1 MSTDAVAQAALAAQR
16 HRIRHSAAH
25 VMADAITS
33 IWPQAKLTIG
43 PPTDDGFYYDI
54 DLDHRLTPEDLK
66 EVERRMRKIIGAND
80 PFVREEISREDAQR
94 RFAENEY
101 KLENIAEIPEG
112 EVITTYSHGRFTD
125 LCEGPHVERAGAI
138 KAVKLLNVAGAY
150 WRGDERNPMLQR
162 IYGTAFESKDALR
175 QHIEMLEEAAK
186 RDHRK
191 VGRELELFMFD
202 PAAPAS
208 PFFLPKGTVL
218 YNLLIDYIRELY
230 QRYGYQE
237 VMTPQIFES
246 GLWRRSGHYENYK
259 ENMFFVEIDEREFGV
274 KPMNCPSHA
283 LIYGST
289 LHSYRDLPVRLA
301 DFGRLHRYERS
312 GVTHGLTRVR
322 SFAQDDAHIFC
333 RPDQVQSE
341 VTAFI
346 DMVHE
351 TFTIFGF
358 DDVHVMLSLRPEKR
372 VGTDEMWDRAEAA
385 LTSAIESKGLDYEA
399 VAGEGAFY
407 GPKIDFFMQDALR
420 RQWQLSTVQLDYS
433 LPERFGLEYVTE
445 DDRRERPV
453 LIPPRPAWIAGAVY
467 RHSART
473 HRRGAASVA
482 LAGAGGGH
490 PHRRPARRLRPRGR
504 VAAAGH
510 GSARRGRRPH
520 PAHEPE
526 DTRGAAAEGPVH
538 ARRRRPRARNG
549 RGGGAAAGGRGPRRH
564 AVGRHRTRDR
574 RTDGSPLLSGAKIF
588 L

>member
-1 MSTDAVAQAALAAQR
+1 MSTDAADQAALAEQR
-16 HRIRHSAAH
+16 YRIRHSAAH

-33 IWPQAKLTIG
+33 IWPEAKLTIG

-54 DLDHRLTPEDLK
+54 DLDHHITPEDLK

-80 PFVREEISREDAQR
+80 PFVREEISREDAR
-94 RFAENEY
+94 ERFAENRY
-101 KLENIAEIPEG
+101 KLENIDEIPEG
-112 EVITTYSHGRFTD
+112 EAITTYSHGAFTD

-162 IYGTAFESKDALR
+162 IYGTAFESKDALQ
-175 QHIEMLEEAAK
+175 QHLRMLEEAAK

-191 VGRELELFMFD
+191 LGRELDLFMFD
-202 PAAPAS
+202 AAAPAS

-218 YNLLIDYIRELY
+218 YNLLIDYIRGLY

-246 GLWRRSGHYENYK
+246 GLWHRSGHYENYK
-259 ENMFFVEIDEREFGV
+259 ENMFFVEIDDREFGV

-283 LIYGST
+283 LMYGST
-289 LHSYRDLPVRLA
+289 LHSYRDLPLRLA

-322 SFAQDDAHIFC
+322 TFAQDDAHIFC

-351 TFTIFGF
+351 TFTILGF

-372 VGTDEMWDRAEAA
+372 VGTDDMWDRAEAA
-385 LTSAIESKGLDYEA
+385 LRAAIESKGLDYEA

-433 LPERFGLEYVTE
+433 LPERFDLEYVTE

-453 LIPPRPAWIAGAVY
+453 LIHRALLGSLERFIAILLEHTGGALPVWLSPVQAVVIPIAD
-467 RHSART
+467 RHVDYAREVEA
-473 HRRGAASVA
+473 RLRGAALRVEVD
-482 LAGAGGGH
+482 
-490 PHRRPARRLRPRGR
+490 ARTERMNLKIREAQLRKVPYMLIVGDREQE
-504 VAAAGH
+504 A
-510 GSARRGRRPH
+510 
-520 PAHEPE
+520 
-526 DTRGAAAEGPVH
+526 GAAAV
-538 ARRRRPRARNG
+538 
-549 RGGGAAAGGRGPRRH
+549 
-564 AVGRHRTRDR
+564 RDR
-574 RTDGSPLLSGAKIF
+574 SGENRGAVALDEIVREIGEQSAARS
-588 L
+588 

>member
-1 MSTDAVAQAALAAQR
+1 MSTDAADQAALADQR
-16 HRIRHSAAH
+16 YRIRHSAAH

-54 DLDHRLTPEDLK
+54 DLDHHITPEDLK

-80 PFVREEISREDAQR
+80 PFVREEISRQDARQ

-101 KLENIAEIPEG
+101 KLENIDEIPEG
-112 EVITTYSHGRFTD
+112 EAITTYSHGGFTD

-175 QHIEMLEEAAK
+175 QHLDMLEEAAK

-191 VGRELELFMFD
+191 LGRELDLFMFD

-218 YNLLIDYIRELY
+218 YNLLIDYIRGLY
-230 QRYGYQE
+230 ERYGYQE

-246 GLWRRSGHYENYK
+246 HLWHRSGHYENYK

-283 LIYGST
+283 LMYGST

-322 SFAQDDAHIFC
+322 TFAQDDAHIFC

-351 TFTIFGF
+351 TFTILGF

-385 LTSAIESKGLDYEA
+385 LRAAIESKGLAYDA
-399 VAGEGAFY
+399 VPGEGAFY

-433 LPERFGLEYVTE
+433 LPERFELEYVTE

-453 LIPPRPAWIAGAVY
+453 LIHRALLGSLERFIAILLEHTGGALPVWLSPVQAVVIPIAD
-467 RHSART
+467 RHVDYAREVEARLRGAGLRVEVDART
-473 HRRGAASVA
+473 ERMNLKIREAQ
-482 LAGAGGGH
+482 
-490 PHRRPARRLRPRGR
+490 LRKVPYMLVVGDREQE
-504 VAAAGH
+504 A
-510 GSARRGRRPH
+510 
-520 PAHEPE
+520 
-526 DTRGAAAEGPVH
+526 GAAAVRDRSGENRGAVPVDEIE
-538 ARRRRPRARNG
+538 REI
-549 RGGGAAAGGRGPRRH
+549 GGQAAAR
-564 AVGRHRTRDR
+564 
-574 RTDGSPLLSGAKIF
+574 S
-588 L
+588 

>member
-1 MSTDAVAQAALAAQR
+1 MSTDAADQAALAEQR
-16 HRIRHSAAH
+16 YRIRHSAAH

-33 IWPQAKLTIG
+33 IWPEAKLTIG

-54 DLDHRLTPEDLK
+54 DLDHHITPEDLK
-66 EVERRMRKIIGAND
+66 EVERRMRKIIGGND
-80 PFVREEISREDAQR
+80 PFVREEISREDARR
-94 RFAENEY
+94 RFSENQY
-101 KLENIAEIPEG
+101 KLENIDEIPEG
-112 EVITTYSHGRFTD
+112 EAITTYSHGGFTD

-162 IYGTAFESKDALR
+162 IYGTAFESKDALQ
-175 QHIEMLEEAAK
+175 QHLRMLEEAAK

-191 VGRELELFMFD
+191 LGRELDLFMFD
-202 PAAPAS
+202 PSAPAS

-246 GLWRRSGHYENYK
+246 GLWHRSGHYENYK
-259 ENMFFVEIDEREFGV
+259 ENMFFVEIDDREFGV

-283 LIYGST
+283 LMYGST

-322 SFAQDDAHIFC
+322 TFAQDDAHIFC
-333 RPDQVQSE
+333 RPDQVQDE

-351 TFTIFGF
+351 TFTILGF

-385 LTSAIESKGLDYEA
+385 LRAAIESKGLDYEA

-433 LPERFGLEYVTE
+433 LPERFDLEYVTE

-453 LIPPRPAWIAGAVY
+453 LIHRALLGSLERFIAILLEHTGGALPVWLSPVQAVVIPIAD
-467 RHSART
+467 RHVDYAREVEARLRGAGLRVEVDART
-473 HRRGAASVA
+473 ERMNLKIREAQ
-482 LAGAGGGH
+482 
-490 PHRRPARRLRPRGR
+490 LRKVPYMLVVGDREQE
-504 VAAAGH
+504 A
-510 GSARRGRRPH
+510 
-520 PAHEPE
+520 
-526 DTRGAAAEGPVH
+526 GAAAV
-538 ARRRRPRARNG
+538 RARSG
-549 RGGGAAAGGRGPRRH
+549 EDRGAEPVEEIAREIGERAAAR
-564 AVGRHRTRDR
+564 
-574 RTDGSPLLSGAKIF
+574 S
-588 L
+588 

>member
-1 MSTDAVAQAALAAQR
+1 MSTDTVDQAALAAQR

-80 PFVREEISREDAQR
+80 PFVREEISREDAQQ

-112 EVITTYSHGRFTD
+112 EVITTYSHGKFTD
-125 LCEGPHVERAGAI
+125 LCEGPHVDRAGAI
-138 KAVKLLNVAGAY
+138 KAVKLLNIAGAY

-218 YNLLIDYIRELY
+218 YNLLIDYIRQLY

-346 DMVHE
+346 DMVRE

-372 VGTDEMWDRAEAA
+372 VGTDEMWERAEAA

-453 LIPPRPAWIAGAVY
+453 LIHRALLGSLERFIAILLEHTGGALPVWLSPVQAVVIPIAD
-467 RHSART
+467 RHADYAREVE
-473 HRRGAASVA
+473 S
-482 LAGAGGGH
+482 
-490 PHRRPARRLRPRGR
+490 RLRGTGLR
-504 VAAAGH
+504 VEVD
-510 GSARRGRRPH
+510 ARAQRMNLKIREAQLRKVPYMLVVGDR
-520 PAHEPE
+520 EQE
-526 DTRGAAAEGPVH
+526 TGAAAVRQRAGEDLGAMPLDDI
-538 ARRRRPRARNG
+538 AREIGERTAAR
-549 RGGGAAAGGRGPRRH
+549 
-564 AVGRHRTRDR
+564 
-574 RTDGSPLLSGAKIF
+574 S
-588 L
+588 

>member
-1 MSTDAVAQAALAAQR
+1 MSTDAADQAALAEQR
-16 HRIRHSAAH
+16 YRIRHSAAH

-54 DLDHRLTPEDLK
+54 DLDHHITPEDLK
-66 EVERRMRKIIGAND
+66 EVERRMRKIVGAND
-80 PFVREEISREDAQR
+80 PFVRDEISREDARR
-94 RFAENEY
+94 RFAENQY
-101 KLENIAEIPEG
+101 KLENIDEIPEG
-112 EVITTYSHGRFTD
+112 EAITTYSHGGFTD

-162 IYGTAFESKDALR
+162 IYGTAFESKDALQ
-175 QHIEMLEEAAK
+175 QHLRMLEEAAK

-191 VGRELELFMFD
+191 LGRELELFMFD
-202 PAAPAS
+202 AAAPAS

-218 YNLLIDYIRELY
+218 YNLLIDYIRGLY

-246 GLWRRSGHYENYK
+246 GLWHRSGHYENYK
-259 ENMFFVEIDEREFGV
+259 ENMFFVEIDDREFGV

-283 LIYGST
+283 LMYAST
-289 LHSYRDLPVRLA
+289 LHSYRDLPVRFA

-322 SFAQDDAHIFC
+322 TFAQDDAHIFC

-351 TFTIFGF
+351 TFTILGF

-372 VGTDEMWDRAEAA
+372 VGTDDMWDRAEAA
-385 LTSAIESKGLDYEA
+385 LRAAIESKGLDYEA

-433 LPERFGLEYVTE
+433 LPERFDLEYVTE

-453 LIPPRPAWIAGAVY
+453 LIHRALLGSLERFIAILLEHTGGALPVWLSPVQAVVIPIAD
-467 RHSART
+467 RHLDYAREVEAQL
-473 HRRGAASVA
+473 RGAALRVEVD
-482 LAGAGGGH
+482 
-490 PHRRPARRLRPRGR
+490 ARTERMNLKIREAQLRKVPYMLIVGDREQE
-504 VAAAGH
+504 A
-510 GSARRGRRPH
+510 
-520 PAHEPE
+520 
-526 DTRGAAAEGPVH
+526 GAAAV
-538 ARRRRPRARNG
+538 
-549 RGGGAAAGGRGPRRH
+549 
-564 AVGRHRTRDR
+564 RDR
-574 RTDGSPLLSGAKIF
+574 SGENRGAVALDEIVHEIGEQSAARS
-588 L
+588 

>member
-1 MSTDAVAQAALAAQR
+1 MSTDTVDQAALAAQR

-80 PFVREEISREDAQR
+80 PFVREEISREDAQQ

-112 EVITTYSHGRFTD
+112 EVITTYSHGKFTD

-138 KAVKLLNVAGAY
+138 KAVKLLNIAGAY

-372 VGTDEMWDRAEAA
+372 VGTDEMWDRAETA
-385 LTSAIESKGLDYEA
+385 LTSALESKGLGYEA

-453 LIPPRPAWIAGAVY
+453 LIHRALLGSLERFIAILLEHTGGALPVWLSPVQAVVIPIAD
-467 RHSART
+467 RHADYAREVE
-473 HRRGAASVA
+473 S
-482 LAGAGGGH
+482 
-490 PHRRPARRLRPRGR
+490 RLRGTGLR
-504 VAAAGH
+504 VEVD
-510 GSARRGRRPH
+510 ARAQRMNLKIREAQLRKVPYMLVVGDR
-520 PAHEPE
+520 EQE
-526 DTRGAAAEGPVH
+526 TGAAAVRQRAGEDLGAMPLDDI
-538 ARRRRPRARNG
+538 AREIGERTAAR
-549 RGGGAAAGGRGPRRH
+549 
-564 AVGRHRTRDR
+564 
-574 RTDGSPLLSGAKIF
+574 S
-588 L
+588 

>member
-1 MSTDAVAQAALAAQR
+1 MSIDAADQAALAEQR
-16 HRIRHSAAH
+16 YRIRHSAAH
-25 VMADAITS
+25 VMADAVTS

-54 DLDHRLTPEDLK
+54 DLDHHITPEDMK

-80 PFVREEISREDAQR
+80 PFVREEISREDARQH
-94 RFAENEY
+94 FAQNEY
-101 KLENIAEIPEG
+101 KLENIDEIPEG
-112 EVITTYSHGRFTD
+112 EAITTYSHGGFTD

-162 IYGTAFESKDALR
+162 IYGTAFESKDALQ
-175 QHIEMLEEAAK
+175 QHLRMLEEAAK

-191 VGRELELFMFD
+191 LGRELELFMFD

-230 QRYGYQE
+230 RRYGYQE

-246 GLWRRSGHYENYK
+246 GLWHRSGHYENYK

-283 LIYGST
+283 LMYGST

-322 SFAQDDAHIFC
+322 TFAQDDAHIFC
-333 RPDQVQSE
+333 RPDQVQGE

-351 TFTIFGF
+351 TFTILGF
-358 DDVHVMLSLRPEKR
+358 DDVRVMLSLRPEKR

-385 LTSAIESKGLDYEA
+385 LRAAIESKGLDYEA
-399 VAGEGAFY
+399 VPGEGAFY

-433 LPERFGLEYVTE
+433 LPERFDLEYVTE

-453 LIPPRPAWIAGAVY
+453 LIHRALLGSLERFIAILLEHTGGALPVWLSPVQAVVIPIAD
-467 RHSART
+467 RHLDYAREVEARLRGAGLRAEVDART
-473 HRRGAASVA
+473 ERMNLKIREAQ
-482 LAGAGGGH
+482 
-490 PHRRPARRLRPRGR
+490 LRKVPFMLVVGDREQE
-504 VAAAGH
+504 A
-510 GSARRGRRPH
+510 
-520 PAHEPE
+520 
-526 DTRGAAAEGPVH
+526 GAAAVRDRSGENRGAVALDEI
-538 ARRRRPRARNG
+538 AREIGER
-549 RGGGAAAGGRGPRRH
+549 AAAR
-564 AVGRHRTRDR
+564 
-574 RTDGSPLLSGAKIF
+574 S
-588 L
+588 

>member
-1 MSTDAVAQAALAAQR
+1 MSTDAVDQAALVAQR

-25 VMADAITS
+25 VMADAVTS

-43 PPTDDGFYYDI
+43 PPTNDGFYYDI
-54 DLDHRLTPEDLK
+54 DLDHHLTPEDLK

-80 PFVREEISREDAQR
+80 PFVREEISREDAQQ

-112 EVITTYSHGRFTD
+112 EVITTYSHGKFTD

-138 KAVKLLNVAGAY
+138 KAVKLLNIAGAY

-407 GPKIDFFMQDALR
+407 GPKIDFFMRDALR

-453 LIPPRPAWIAGAVY
+453 LIHRALLGSLERFIAILLEHTGGALPVWLSPVQAVVIPIAD
-467 RHSART
+467 RHADYAREVESRLRGTGLRVEVDART
-473 HRRGAASVA
+473 QRMNLKIREAQ
-482 LAGAGGGH
+482 
-490 PHRRPARRLRPRGR
+490 LRKVPYMLVVGDR
-504 VAAAGH
+504 
-510 GSARRGRRPH
+510 
-520 PAHEPE
+520 EQE
-526 DTRGAAAEGPVH
+526 TGAAAVRQRAGEDLGAMPLDDI
-538 ARRRRPRARNG
+538 AREIGERTAAR
-549 RGGGAAAGGRGPRRH
+549 
-564 AVGRHRTRDR
+564 
-574 RTDGSPLLSGAKIF
+574 S
-588 L
+588 